1 MAIIVFLWER
11 HNNYKITGEWAQPF
25 SLFVCALSEAKGMDI
40 KMRNLIRLQDITKEE
55 LFDIFE
61 RADYFFEHPYE
72 KKFMNRCFVL
82 FFPESSIRTRVTF
95 EKGIYNLGGQS
106 ILFDSDTLNKK
117 EAHVDV
123 IGYLNNWVDCIIV
136 RFYDI
141 NAIHKIA
148 SYSTCPVI
156 NGLSDR
162 NHPCEVI
169 TDLYSLYKKDK
180 NFLEYHYLYVGP
192 DRNIGYAWKEAAD
205 AFGIRF
211 TQCCP
216 EEYVMEGVKNEVDI
230 CKAVKGADVVITD
243 SLSGDIVND
252 FKDYQITKA
261 ILQQSDK
268 NIVFNPCPPFYRGQ
282 EVSEDA
288 IDSSA
293 FVGYEYKRSLLNV
306 QQAIIDFCIN

>member
-211 TQCCP
+211 
-216 EEYVMEGVKNEVDI
+216 
-230 CKAVKGADVVITD
+230 ITD